1 MKDFISC
8 SNCKKEF
15 DHVFHKPFLLPCL
28 DAICKSCIQ
37 EISESQS
44 YECSKC
50 SHNHTC
56 FQNDQ
61 ILLQIDNTRETVSEI
76 FRLKNGGSS
85 LICEMCTNDQIA
97 SHRCFDCSVFI
108 CEECVRLHLSLKTLK
123 SHSFIEIKCLLT
135 GKIKNLG
142 LSYVSKYCP
151 VAGHEKELIKMHC
164 SDPSCIKNVCVL
176 CAISAHQNHNL
187 CDITEVGKD
196 IETKMEI
203 SLKSIELKVEKA
215 NTSIAQLSVIN
226 EACLKNSQQLQAEI
240 KACFFEA
247 KKTLEKR
254 EKDLCKAVALH
265 LKEKQMCIETEKK
278 KISSFSS
285 SCKEAIC
292 YGKVSSEVNDHNHF
306 VDIANVILPQL
317 EILGNQL
324 PEIDVTL
331 DTMTFSSQSLDS
343 CFETTLN
350 SLGKMSVSNVYMP
363 KCKVV
368 VTPAVCYVG
377 QQIQFKIQLFSS
389 TGNLIVDEDVSVC
402 IKLNRK
408 SFEFIN
414 CVFETSSS
422 SFTGLWV
429 PDKSMKI
436 SWIVVSN
443 DIELQT
449 LNGVIDIRKTD
460 MRITGNIPSYSVIDI
475 DKRLLFKLNLIQYFC
490 LNCFQFLCISVDK
503 ENKEET
509 CVSNLNPVNHNNK

>member
-8 SNCKKEF
+8 RNCKKKF

-28 DAICKSCIQ
+28 GAICKSCIQ

-61 ILLQIDNTRETVSEI
+61 ILLQIDNTREIASEI

-85 LICEMCTNDQIA
+85 LICEMCTNDQMA

-108 CEECVRLHLSLKTLK
+108 CEDCVRLHLSLKTLK

-135 GKIKNLG
+135 GKVQNLG
-142 LSYVSKYCP
+142 LSYVSKYCQVP
-151 VAGHEKELIKMHC
+151 GHEKEQIKMHC
-164 SDPSCIKNVCVL
+164 CDPSCMKNVCVL
-176 CAISAHQNHNL
+176 CAISAHKNHNL
-187 CDITEVGKD
+187 CDITEVGKEMD
-196 IETKMEI
+196 TKMEI

-215 NTSIAQLSVIN
+215 NTSIAHLTAIN
-226 EACLKNSQQLQAEI
+226 EKSLNNSQQVQAEI

-247 KKTLEKR
+247 KKALEKR
-254 EKDLCKAVALH
+254 EKELCEAVALH
-265 LKEKQMCIETEKK
+265 LKEKQMCIETEKE

-285 SCKEAIC
+285 SCEEAIC

-317 EILGNQL
+317 EILDSQS
-324 PEIDVTL
+324 PEIEVTF
-331 DTMTFSSQSLDS
+331 DTMTFSSKSLDFW
-343 CFETTLN
+343 FETAVN
-350 SLGKMSVSNVYMP
+350 SLGKLSVSNAYSP
-363 KCKVV
+363 KSKVV

-402 IKLNRK
+402 LKLNGE

-414 CVFETSSS
+414 CAFETSSS

-443 DIELQT
+443 EIELQT
-449 LNGVIDIRKTD
+449 LKGVIDINQTEKSS
-460 MRITGNIPSYSVIDI
+460 TGNIPSYSVIDI
-475 DKRLLFKLNLIQYFC
+475 DKTCLFKYDLIPYFC

-509 CVSNLNPVNHNNK
+509 RVSN

>member
-8 SNCKKEF
+8 RNCKKEF

-50 SHNHTC
+50 SHIHTC
-56 FQNDQ
+56 FQNDK
-61 ILLQIDNTRETVSEI
+61 ILLQIDNTREIASEI
-76 FRLKNGGSS
+76 FRLKSGGSS

-108 CEECVRLHLSLKTLK
+108 CKDCVRLHLSLKTLK

-135 GKIKNLG
+135 GKVKNHG
-142 LSYVSKYCP
+142 LSYVSKYCQ
-151 VAGHEKELIKMHC
+151 VAGHEKEQIKMHC
-164 SDPSCIKNVCVL
+164 SDPSCMKNVCVL
-176 CAISAHQNHNL
+176 CAISAHKNHNL
-187 CDITEVGKD
+187 CNITEVGKEM
-196 IETKMEI
+196 ETKMETF
-203 SLKSIELKVEKA
+203 LKSIELKVEKA
-215 NTSIAQLSVIN
+215 NTSIAHLTVIN
-226 EACLKNSQQLQAEI
+226 ETCLKNSQQLQAEI
-240 KACFFEA
+240 KACFCEA
-247 KKTLEKR
+247 KKALEKR
-254 EKDLCKAVALH
+254 EKDLCEAVALH
-265 LKEKQMCIETEKK
+265 LKEKQICIETEKK
-278 KISSFSS
+278 KISSFSR
-285 SCKEAIC
+285 SCEEAIC

-306 VDIANVILPQL
+306 VDITNVILPQL
-317 EILGNQL
+317 EILDNQL
-324 PEIDVTL
+324 PEIEVTL

-343 CFETTLN
+343 CFETAVN
-350 SLGKMSVSNVYMP
+350 SLGKLSVSNVYMP
-363 KCKVV
+363 ECKVV

-402 IKLNRK
+402 LKLNGK

-414 CVFETSSS
+414 CAFETSSS
-422 SFTGLWV
+422 SFTGFWV

-449 LNGVIDIRKTD
+449 LNGVFDIRKTD
-460 MRITGNIPSYSVIDI
+460 TSITGNIPSYSVIDI
-475 DKRLLFKLNLIQYFC
+475 NKKKIQMQLNSIF
-490 LNCFQFLCISVDK
+490 
-503 ENKEET
+503 
-509 CVSNLNPVNHNNK
+509 P